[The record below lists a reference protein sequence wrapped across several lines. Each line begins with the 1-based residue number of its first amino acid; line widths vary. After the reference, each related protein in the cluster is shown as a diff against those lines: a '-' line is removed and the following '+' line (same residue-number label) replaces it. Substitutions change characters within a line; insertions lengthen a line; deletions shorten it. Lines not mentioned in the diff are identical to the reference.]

1 MNMTKFFL
9 TIAFSVSLTFSFGQS
24 DADMIREA
32 AKIYQKSDKELNQTY
47 QKILK
52 EYNEDIVFIR
62 NLKNAQRIWVQ
73 LRDAEL
79 KSKYPN
85 TDPNYY
91 GGMHPMCEYYY
102 LTELTNERIKRLK
115 VWLIG
120 IEEGDICIGS
130 VKIK

>member
-9 TIAFSVSLTFSFGQS
+9 TIAFSVSLTFSFGQTT
-24 DADMIREA
+24 ADMIKEA
-32 AKIYQKSDKELNQTY
+32 AQIYQKSDKELNQTY

-52 EYNEDIVFIR
+52 EYNKDTLFIR
-62 NLKNAQRIWVQ
+62 NLKNAQRIWIQ

-85 TDPNYY
+85 TDLSYY
-91 GGMHPMCEYYY
+91 GQMHPMCEYHY
-102 LTELTNERIKRLK
+102 LTELTNDRIKKLK

>member
-1 MNMTKFFL
+1 MTKFFL

>member
-24 DADMIREA
+24 NADMIREA
-32 AKIYQKSDKELNQTY
+32 AKIYEKSDKELNQTY

-115 VWLIG
+115 VWLNG

>member
-24 DADMIREA
+24 NADMIREA
-32 AKIYQKSDKELNQTY
+32 AKIYEKSDKELNQTY

-91 GGMHPMCEYYY
+91 GGMHSMCEYYY
-102 LTELTNERIKRLK
+102 LTELTNERIKKLK